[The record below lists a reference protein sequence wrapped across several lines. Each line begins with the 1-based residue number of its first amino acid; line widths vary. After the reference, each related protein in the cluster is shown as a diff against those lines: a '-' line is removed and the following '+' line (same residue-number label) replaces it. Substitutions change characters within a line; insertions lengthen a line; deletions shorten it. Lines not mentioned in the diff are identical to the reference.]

1 MSVTVYDAGM
11 TESIVRFKNFE
22 VSPEPVT
29 FTIAP
34 DTFECLPEVPLD
46 VLVELSG
53 LRSSP
58 GETVDLKARMAQ
70 IHDFFDFIME
80 SESAALFRKR
90 TAIPTK
96 EQPNP
101 NPIGMKTVIAV
112 LEWLME
118 VYGLRPTQP
127 SSESEDGSQVDEAS
141 STDGA
146 SVAVSTS

>member
-1 MSVTVYDAGM
+1 M

-53 LRSSP
+53 LRTAP
-58 GETVDLKARMAQ
+58 GETVDMKARMAQ

-80 SESAALFRKR
+80 PQSGAIFRKR
-90 TAIPTK
+90 TAIPTA

-101 NPIGMKTVIAV
+101 HPIGMKTVIAV

-118 VYGLRPTQP
+118 VYGLRPTEP
-127 SSESEDGSQVDEAS
+127 SNESEDGSQSEGAS

-146 SVAVSTS
+146 SPAGSTS